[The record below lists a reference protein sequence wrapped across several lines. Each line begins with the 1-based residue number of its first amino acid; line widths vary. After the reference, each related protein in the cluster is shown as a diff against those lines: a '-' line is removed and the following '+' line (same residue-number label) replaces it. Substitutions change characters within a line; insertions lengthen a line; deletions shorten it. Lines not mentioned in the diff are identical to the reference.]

1 MADEQKGFI
10 FNDRSKQDN
19 YGIQIQIFESQ
30 ISELTGD
37 DPIVKSCY
45 ILFKYLVDLKTKCAN
60 ASVEELPD
68 LKQNFKKCR
77 YVLQFLIEV
86 ALGDRELPF
95 ELPQDLSPENLLSD
109 VWEEEEAIAV
119 SIEDCSG
126 WEGGESVA
134 HLILSLFWQERSKQ
148 TVRVQP
154 ELFYHDPKTDAIE
167 CLPLSDRDI
176 YPVKIPD
183 FPDVL
188 QPLVTFAEKRLR
200 TISCD
205 SLKPWQ
211 LTINLL
217 VPIEL
222 LCYPLKQWCG
232 ESSQLT
238 CQYPI
243 VVRCSDRFDM
253 DNDRA
258 HYFYNQLLAG
268 WQRFSR
274 FAQHIRQ
281 LNWLKPD
288 GCWQGDLEGFGGLQC
303 FGDWLKPDDLDRWGK
318 LVESGI
324 PLALWM
330 YETGSDRELI
340 AQTFDWL
347 TDCSCSEFL
356 RRTRQERREPCRL
369 SVSSPGYHLGVF
381 YENPNYVPTVLQE
394 EEQFFSWAG

>member
-1 MADEQKGFI
+1 MADEQKGVNI
-10 FNDRSKQDN
+10 NDDGTLNN
-19 YGIQIQIFESQ
+19 YGKIIQNIGLQ

-37 DPIVKSCY
+37 DPIVKSCL
-45 ILFKYLVDLKTKCAN
+45 ILFNDLVALQKKCAN
-60 ASVEELPD
+60 TSVEELPD

-77 YVLQFLIEV
+77 SVLQFLIEV

-95 ELPQDLSPENLLSD
+95 ELPQDLSIENLLSD
-109 VWEEEEAIAV
+109 VWEEEEAIAI
-119 SIEDCSG
+119 SIEDRSG
-126 WEGGESVA
+126 WEGGELVA
-134 HLILSLFWQERSKQ
+134 HLIVALFWQERSKQ

-167 CLPLSDRDI
+167 CLPLSAQDGLT
-176 YPVKIPD
+176 VTIPN
-183 FPDVL
+183 FPNFL
-188 QPLVTFAEKRLR
+188 QRLVTFAEKRLR
-200 TISCD
+200 KISCD

-232 ESSQLT
+232 ESSRLT

-253 DNDRA
+253 ENDRA
-258 HYFYNQLLAG
+258 DYFHNQLLRG

-274 FAQHIRQ
+274 FAQHIHQ

-288 GCWQGDLEGFGGLQC
+288 RCWQDDLEQFEGLQC